1 MKNYTYPNRTITASI
16 ISGNYLYLG
25 VTDSVEDTCYL
36 LKCSAFDPSIV
47 YYELEITA
55 TEITRIMVGGLNLY
69 LCLDDDTNLAVRVV
83 ISTMVATYL
92 ALPLGI
98 TEPSIDLIN
107 DDTYLYFLIG
117 GSITSIIL
125 VDYSA
130 FTFVSTLTLDES
142 GQLVS
147 NAKRIDIDTLGSLWI
162 YTSNTP
168 IDLVKVSTESGNSY
182 EIFTIS

>member
-1 MKNYTYPNRTITASI
+1 MKNYTYPNRTITTSI

-69 LCLDDDTNLAVRVV
+69 LCLDDDTNLACKVV

-92 ALPLGI
+92 TIPSGI
-98 TEPSIDLIN
+98 TAPSIDLIN

-125 VDYSA
+125 VNYST

-147 NAKRIDIDTLGSLWI
+147 NAKRIDIDFNGDLWI